1 MSLYDDSSATY
12 PELTAQDFYPRT
24 GSIKL
29 RNDGAGDYVEKWEYS
44 KPLPEGL
51 TLGKPVA

>member
-1 MSLYDDSSATY
+1 MSLYDDIVATY
-12 PELTAQDFYPRT
+12 PELTVEDFYPRS
-24 GSIKL
+24 GLIKL
-29 RNDGAGDYVEKWEYS
+29 QNDGAGDYVEKWEYS